1 MIPERT
7 IYKNKDNRLALRD
20 NLNVTRST
28 NMNIVLK
35 TAFVLGLT
43 LMCCHYAGRFTII

>member
-1 MIPERT
+1 
-7 IYKNKDNRLALRD
+7 
-20 NLNVTRST
+20 
-28 NMNIVLK
+28 MNIVLM